1 MKVAQY
7 CSQIQSIPGHMVLA
21 SASNPMVHIENGKA
35 VMEEWRDVAIAQVQE
50 AKQQE
55 SLEVTQMN
63 MEDKQS

>member
-1 MKVAQY
+1 
-7 CSQIQSIPGHMVLA
+7 
-21 SASNPMVHIENGKA
+21 MVHIENGKA